1 MKTLAVRLDDEL
13 HARIGMLSK
22 LSGTTVTD
30 TIRTAIEKHLEVLA
44 NDPAITAKAQA
55 LTAEIDKEAELQ
67 RQALAALVGSS
78 TKEDATKTAAAR
90 GSRSS
95 AKG

>member
-1 MKTLAVRLDDEL
+1 MKTLAVRLDDDL
-13 HARIGMLSK
+13 HARLGLLSK

-30 TIRTAIEKHLEVLA
+30 TIRTAVEKHLEVLA
-44 NDPAITAKAQA
+44 NDPAITAKAQE

-67 RQALAALVGSS
+67 REALAALLSSS
-78 TKEDATKTAAAR
+78 TNEGATKPAAAR
-90 GSRSS
+90 GSRSG

>member
-1 MKTLAVRLDDEL
+1 MKTLAVRLDDDL
-13 HARIGMLSK
+13 HARLGLLSK

-30 TIRTAIEKHLEVLA
+30 TIRTAVEKHLEVLA
-44 NDPAITAKAQA
+44 NDPAITATAQE

-67 RQALAALVGSS
+67 RKALAALLGSS
-78 TKEDATKTAAAR
+78 TKESAIKSAAAR
-90 GSRSS
+90 GSRTG

>member
-13 HARIGMLSK
+13 HARVGLLSK
-22 LSGTTVTD
+22 LSGSTVTD

-44 NDPAITAKAQA
+44 SDPAITAKAEE

-67 RQALAALVGSS
+67 RQALSALFGSS
-78 TKEDATKTAAAR
+78 TKERAAKTTTR
-90 GSRSS
+90 GRS

>member
-13 HARIGMLSK
+13 HARVGLLSK
-22 LSGTTVTD
+22 LSGSTVTD

-44 NDPAITAKAQA
+44 SDPTITAKAA
-55 LTAEIDKEAELQ
+55 ELTAEIDKEAELQ
-67 RQALAALVGSS
+67 RQALSALFGSS
-78 TKEDATKTAAAR
+78 TKESVAKTATSR

>member
-1 MKTLAVRLDDEL
+1 MKTLAVRLDDDL
-13 HARIGMLSK
+13 HARLGLLSK

-30 TIRTAIEKHLEVLA
+30 TIRAAVEKHLEVLA
-44 NDPAITAKAQA
+44 NDPAITAKAQE

-67 RQALAALVGSS
+67 REALAALLSSS
-78 TKEDATKTAAAR
+78 TREGPIKPAAAR
-90 GSRSS
+90 GSRSG

>member
-1 MKTLAVRLDDEL
+1 MKTLAVRLDDDL
-13 HARIGMLSK
+13 HARLGLLSK

-30 TIRTAIEKHLEVLA
+30 TIRTAVEKHLEVLA
-44 NDPAITAKAQA
+44 NDPAITAKAQE

-67 RQALAALVGSS
+67 REALAALLGSS
-78 TKEDATKTAAAR
+78 TKEGVSKSAAAR
-90 GSRSS
+90 GSRSG